1 MQELQNNVYD
11 PHIGA
16 LTRSTKSHM
25 CDYTFNCNKKSTE
38 KRKVMKFKS
47 WILITVIKMMNC
59 KKQTLGNSKLTFF

>member
-1 MQELQNNVYD
+1 VQELQNNVYD

-38 KRKVMKFKS
+38 KRKVM
-47 WILITVIKMMNC
+47 
-59 KKQTLGNSKLTFF
+59 